1 MSLSELWL
9 NDVFRIAQS
18 GVHLK
23 RVNGHGKNTGND
35 GAREKLSVT
44 RWREKTSISVLICC
58 RSVEC
63 SFTARQEVG
72 KQMDVTR
79 AVNLSQ
85 VCTNW

>member
-1 MSLSELWL
+1 M
-9 NDVFRIAQS
+9 NGVFRIVQS
-18 GVHLK
+18 GVHLVL
-23 RVNGHGKNTGND
+23 VNVHGKKHGGND

-44 RWREKTSISVLICC
+44 RWGEKMSISVLICC